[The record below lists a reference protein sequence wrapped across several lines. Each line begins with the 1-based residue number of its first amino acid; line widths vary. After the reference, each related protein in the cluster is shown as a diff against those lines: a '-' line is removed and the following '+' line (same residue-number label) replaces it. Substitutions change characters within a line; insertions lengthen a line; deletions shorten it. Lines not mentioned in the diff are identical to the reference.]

1 MDLEHVQLEYSLLYN
16 KYGLSNI
23 KQKDVEKYTEIDELI
38 ANILNTNSISNK
50 KHFEFKRNYQYLKP
64 QLLKFIE
71 SNKDNSYEFK
81 YIKEDSHIGHF
92 MTFLTRIQPYL
103 FKKLKD
109 TDSEIYNEI
118 KIISESNRY
127 QKKALN
133 KEFMQKWATNTKVT
147 TINI

>member
-1 MDLEHVQLEYSLLYN
+1 MNLEPVQLEYSLLYN
-16 KYGLSNI
+16 KYGLVNI

-38 ANILNTNSISNK
+38 ANILNTNSVSNK
-50 KHFEFKRNYQYLKP
+50 KHFEFKKNNQYLKP

-81 YIKEDSHIGHF
+81 YIKEDSHLGHF
-92 MTFLTRIQPYL
+92 MTFLNRIQPYL

-109 TDSEIYNEI
+109 TDSEVYSEI

-133 KEFMQKWATNTKVT
+133 KDFIQKWTTNTKVT

>member
-1 MDLEHVQLEYSLLYN
+1 MDFEPVKLEYSLLYN
-16 KYGLSNI
+16 KYGLFNI

-38 ANILNTNSISNK
+38 ANILNTHSVSNK
-50 KHFEFKRNYQYLKP
+50 KHFEFKRSNQYLKP

-81 YIKEDSHIGHF
+81 CIKEDTHIGYF
-92 MTFLTRIQPYL
+92 TTFLTRIQSYL

-118 KIISESNRY
+118 KIIAESNRY
-127 QKKALN
+127 QKKIFH
-133 KEFMQKWATNTKVT
+133 KDFMQKWTTNTKVT